1 MKSNLK
7 KSLFLSL
14 AALGF
19 LAVAGTATSHSANAK
34 SYARVTSNEKLTS
47 TPTSRNV
54 NFTGSNALYTKAGT
68 LRGAKKVASTTT
80 AKKLA
85 NSRSSQDNVRAYRVA
100 TTNRGSVYY
109 KVVTYDGAYRGW
121 IYGGKTYNGQ
131 TESSFAGGVRAFDT
145 FKNTNLSTLTD
156 AQQKSTYTIASPG
169 TANDGKTVTYKQPA
183 WTQYKVGRAITD
195 STPYAKAT
203 FKVDQVGTR
212 TREGDQWVH
221 ITNTSDANSPANGW
235 ILYSGLKQAESPI
248 ADNAVQ
254 INLVDSNNKVV
265 KSVTITRTGAKRGS
279 NFGYYTNGAWS
290 ISMADKTSVE
300 HQIRDA
306 LSGTPYTLDTLTT
319 AQMAQLGQATFGSS
333 VNFTVGTVANIADNA
348 LRINFR
354 KPDGTS
360 LKTVDFVKGGATKGN
375 NVGSPVSGSTNWTLN
390 DTDKTTIQNQVNT
403 ALTNSGYQL
412 PDGNTLTASQINT
425 IARGQY
431 GGQVSLDV
439 VPVSDGVSTITPFA
453 KVKNGEDKD
462 LTALHGVSGTYSTT
476 PNGYV
481 IPDSVDKDKFVD
493 NPTATGAATPTN
505 RTFNVS
511 AAQLAATDGKDL
523 LTNFLSGIKD
533 EQTRKDTY
541 NAIAMK
547 FVDQAKTQFI
557 SNGLNFD
564 GYKGTAGAAFKGE
577 DALNYVN
584 GSAVK
589 TLHSVKIPVF
599 TPAGDFASA
608 PVNDVN
614 DWKQYTFTAYKA
626 DDGHFGTPVKTY
638 YTYDP
643 LQ

>member
-19 LAVAGTATSHSANAK
+19 LAVAGTATSHSADAK
-34 SYARVTSNEKLTS
+34 SYARVTSNEKMTS

-121 IYGGKTYNGQ
+121 IYGGKTTSAFG
-131 TESSFAGGVRAFDT
+131 GGVTAFDT

-156 AQQKSTYTIASPG
+156 AQQKSTYTIANPG

-221 ITNTSDANSPANGW
+221 VTNTADANSPANGW
-235 ILYSGLKQAESPI
+235 ILYSGLKQAEAPI

-254 INLVDSNNKVV
+254 INLVDANNKVV
-265 KSVTITRTGAKRGS
+265 KSVTITRTGAKKGS

-333 VNFTVGTVANIADNA
+333 VNFTVGTVANVADNA

-375 NVGSPVSGSTNWTLN
+375 NVGSPVNGSTNWTLN

-403 ALTNSGYQL
+403 ALANSGYQL

-439 VPVSDGVSTITPFA
+439 VPVSDGVSTITPYA
-453 KVKNGEDKD
+453 KAKNGDDKD
-462 LTALHGVSGTYSTT
+462 LAALHGVSGTYSTM

-481 IPDSVDKDKFVD
+481 IPDTVDKDKFVD
-493 NPTATGAATPTN
+493 NPTTGMASPTN
-505 RTFNVS
+505 RTFSAS
-511 AAQLAATDGKDL
+511 AAQLADSSNKDL
-523 LTNFLSGIKD
+523 LTTFLSGIKD
-533 EQTRKDTY
+533 DAARKATFDGIVK
-541 NAIAMK
+541 N
-547 FVDQAKTQFI
+547 FEDQAKTQFV
-557 SNGLNFD
+557 STGLSLD
-564 GYKGTAGAAFKGE
+564 GFKGTPGSAFKGE

-584 GSAVK
+584 GSAIK
-589 TLHSVKIPVF
+589 ELHSVKVPGLSLGTDNKV
-599 TPAGDFASA
+599 TVSDPGT
-608 PVNDVN
+608 
-614 DWKQYTFTAYKA
+614 WKQYTFTAYKA

-638 YTYDP
+638 YTYDQ